1 MPIPLD
7 FMPLATAPA
16 NRIAKAAMA
25 LRDTIA
31 LCCNNVGDL
40 QKDLLRYLIQ
50 KETGKMFADADE
62 RTRQLAEQA
71 KTQVM
76 DLVNGD
82 EVPLEPMV

>member
-1 MPIPLD
+1 VIT
-7 FMPLATAPA
+7 ATG
-16 NRIAKAAMA
+16 
-25 LRDTIA
+25 L
-31 LCCNNVGDL
+31 VV